1 MVQNNDTM
9 LKVSRLLATGLEI
22 LVANAKFSVAL
33 ATSWSQFW
41 TLVLQ
46 KKENRVRRD
55 SSLQRYMESFSAED
69 AVICIL
75 CGVRSACGREIGEKG
90 SLKGKEIREDG
101 VEEAEGIENRA
112 VVDGVERREGFGL
125 PVDDKLRSLDVSR
138 FLSIFSSKANRRASI
153 KSAFCVLVVAF
164 VRFNEPLAIFMR
176 SLMPRSLLS

>member
-1 MVQNNDTM
+1 
-9 LKVSRLLATGLEI
+9 
-22 LVANAKFSVAL
+22 
-33 ATSWSQFW
+33 
-41 TLVLQ
+41 
-46 KKENRVRRD
+46 
-55 SSLQRYMESFSAED
+55 MESFSAED

-164 VRFNEPLAIFMR
+164 VRFNKPLAIFMR

>member
-33 ATSWSQFW
+33 ATSWSQFQ

-55 SSLQRYMESFSAED
+55 SSLQRYLELFSAED

-125 PVDDKLRSLDVSR
+125 PVDDKVRSLDVSR